1 MAELWPGAT
10 PADWID
16 DLGHAIAER
25 YRRIEDALYQ
35 NLRRHLEHA
44 LDSPDDLIARYR
56 AIQSLREQAEQL
68 VRTVPPEALA
78 RLATQETALAA
89 SAEISRMLLDFPA
102 YQAMGVQQ
110 VTALTAAGAYAV
122 AAVELDLR
130 DSLRALN
137 ARILRAPVDAFQAMT
152 SRHIGDL
159 LAGSTTLQS
168 MHRRILDEYLADGIT
183 GFTDKSGRRWT
194 IGHYSEMATR
204 SAAARAWRD
213 QSIVS
218 METAGIDT
226 FTPVIG
232 VSACEACGQWEGKIL
247 SRSGSGPHLVRHA
260 ITAEPVEIHV
270 DATITEWQTSG
281 AGHPNCRCVHVP
293 GLPGG
298 PDPTKYSTHDPVK
311 QQQRETLREYERDIR
326 NAKRK
331 NDAEALATARKSLRK
346 HIRDTGINRRR
357 FRELLSF
364 ADGHQ

>member
-25 YRRIEDALYQ
+25 YRRIEDALHASLRRYLEQ
-35 NLRRHLEHA
+35 ALEAPEDLVARHAAVLNLRLQAEEMVRRV
-44 LDSPDDLIARYR
+44 SPEAIAR
-56 AIQSLREQAEQL
+56 L
-68 VRTVPPEALA
+68 V
-78 RLATQETALAA
+78 TQETATAA
-89 SAEISRMLLDFPA
+89 SAEISRMLLDFPT
-102 YQAMGVQQ
+102 YNPTSSLG
-110 VTALTAAGAYAV
+110 ALSAGGAYAV

-130 DSLRALN
+130 DALRALN
-137 ARILRAPVDAFQAMT
+137 ARILRAPVDAYQAMT

-159 LAGSTTLQS
+159 LAGVTTSQA
-168 MHRRILDEYLADGIT
+168 MHRRILDEYLAQGIT
-183 GFTDKSGRRWT
+183 GFTDVSGRNWT

-213 QSIVS
+213 QSVAS
-218 METAGIDT
+218 MTAAGIDT

-232 VSACEACGQWEGKIL
+232 ASACEHCAAWEGKVVTD
-247 SRSGSGPHLVRHA
+247 GGPTGPIVVQHA
-260 ITAEPVEIHV
+260 VTAEPTTIHV
-270 DATITEWQTSG
+270 DGTIQQAQASG
-281 AGHPNCRCVHVP
+281 WGHPNCRCVWVP

-298 PDPTKYSTHDPVK
+298 PDPTEYSTHDPVK
-311 QQQRETLREYERDIR
+311 QQQRETLRELEQSVR

-331 NDAEALATARKSLRK
+331 DDSEELAAARKALRK
-346 HIRDTGINRRR
+346 HVKDTGIIRRR